1 MCKNNIKRNYIY
13 NMNKS
18 ELEKIK
24 HKISL
29 ELQNTIQSIRKYK
42 KLTQPI
48 SPENAIGRISRMDAI
63 NNKSVVEAA
72 LRKSEEKL
80 KKLKMVEKNI
90 SNKDF
95 GICIRCKTQIPIGRL
110 MIIPESTKCV
120 NCA

>member
-1 MCKNNIKRNYIY
+1 
-13 NMNKS
+13 MNKS

-48 SPENAIGRISRMDAI
+48 SPENAIGRVSRMDAI

-80 KKLKMVEKNI
+80 KKLKMVKKNI